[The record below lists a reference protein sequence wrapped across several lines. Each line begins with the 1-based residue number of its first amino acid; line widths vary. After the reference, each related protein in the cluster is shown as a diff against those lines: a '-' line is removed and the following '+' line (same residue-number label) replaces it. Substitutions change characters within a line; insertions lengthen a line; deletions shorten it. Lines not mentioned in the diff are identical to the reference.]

1 MHPYYLLNMHL
12 CTESYRYYYLQ
23 SFTKIC
29 NFVLNINCGYLQY
42 FKNIHYTQKK
52 LYKTW
57 FLSWKLLLFIELYKA
72 CNFTKHAT
80 KDFKKTCIF
89 VLRVIIIYEILQNMH
104 CCHEIS
110 IIHETLTK
118 HDFCPDIIVFIII
131 RTLKTN
137 IVSLSFVSFLSL
149 YLIHLVLTKVLPNF
163 LPLSMFP

>member
-1 MHPYYLLNMHL
+1 MVIYNTLRTFITLKKNFIKRGFCPENCYYSL
-12 CTESYRYYYLQ
+12 
-23 SFTKIC
+23 
-29 NFVLNINCGYLQY
+29 
-42 FKNIHYTQKK
+42 
-52 LYKTW
+52 
-57 FLSWKLLLFIELYKA
+57 
-72 CNFTKHAT
+72 NFTRHAILQNT
-80 KDFKKTCIF
+80 QLKTLKKTCIF

-137 IVSLSFVSFLSL
+137 IVSLSSVSFLSL